1 MNGWTKFKCFLVGWN
16 PNILANCSE
25 ASYKTLKKYASS
37 ILILMFI
44 WGATGYCFAERYIS
58 IKTWW
63 GCALFALVFIIIVI
77 QIERQVILTVGRNR
91 GIVVFRFILAV
102 LMALIGSSILDQII
116 FKNDVEK
123 VLVEL
128 RTDQANIIAQ
138 KRQKTIQAEINT
150 LNHTIDSIET
160 VNARLN
166 DEVAKHPTIA
176 VTNVTKEVA
185 PVTLANGTKSTET
198 KSIISTQHV
207 ANTRIDQI
215 KTNAATI
222 QSCRVRLEKLINL
235 KINIEDIVRKELEA
249 NAGFL
254 EELKAMLKI
263 IKSDF
268 VAAAFYF
275 LLFAFIISLELLV
288 VMSKIG
294 DNKCDYD
301 LVVEY
306 QVGVKKTALDDMI
319 KK

>member
-1 MNGWTKFKCFLVGWN
+1 
-16 PNILANCSE
+16 
-25 ASYKTLKKYASS
+25 
-37 ILILMFI
+37 LILMFI

-63 GCALFALVFIIIVI
+63 GCALFSLVFILIVI

-91 GIVVFRFILAV
+91 GIVIFRFILAV

-138 KRQKTIQAEINT
+138 KRQKTIQIEINT
-150 LNHTIDSIET
+150 LSSTIDSLENI
-160 VNARLN
+160 NRKLN
-166 DEVAKHPTIA
+166 EEVARQPTIA
-176 VTNVTKEVA
+176 VTNVTREVV

-198 KSIISTQHV
+198 KSTTSTQHI

-215 KTNAATI
+215 RSNASTI
-222 QSCRVRLEKLINL
+222 QFCRTRLEKLNNL
-235 KINIEDIVRKELEA
+235 KINIEDIVRKEL
-249 NAGFL
+249 
-254 EELKAMLKI
+254 KAMIKI

-301 LVVEY
+301 LIVEY
-306 QVGVKKTALDDMI
+306 QVGVKKAALDDMI

>member
-1 MNGWTKFKCFLVGWN
+1 MNNWIKFKCFLVGWN
-16 PNILANCSE
+16 PNILASCSE

-63 GCALFALVFIIIVI
+63 GCALFSLVFILIVI

-91 GIVVFRFILAV
+91 GIVIFRFILAV

-138 KRQKTIQAEINT
+138 KRQKTIQVEINT
-150 LNHTIDSIET
+150 LSSTIDSLENI
-160 VNARLN
+160 NRKLN
-166 DEVAKHPTIA
+166 EEVAKQPTIA
-176 VTNVTKEVA
+176 VTNVTREVV

-198 KSIISTQHV
+198 KSTTSTQHI

-215 KTNAATI
+215 RSNASTI
-222 QSCRVRLEKLINL
+222 QFCRARLEKLNNL

-254 EELKAMLKI
+254 EELKAMIKI

-301 LVVEY
+301 LIVEY
-306 QVGVKKTALDDMI
+306 QVGVKKAALDDMI